1 MTCTHECNQG
11 DACTCADPKTSQGLW
26 IRIPDLLIVGTVVLT
41 IGIVIGVQLV
51 KAGMTV

>member
-1 MTCTHECNQG
+1 MTCSHECDQG
-11 DACTCADPKTSQGLW
+11 RSCTCAAPKTSPGLW